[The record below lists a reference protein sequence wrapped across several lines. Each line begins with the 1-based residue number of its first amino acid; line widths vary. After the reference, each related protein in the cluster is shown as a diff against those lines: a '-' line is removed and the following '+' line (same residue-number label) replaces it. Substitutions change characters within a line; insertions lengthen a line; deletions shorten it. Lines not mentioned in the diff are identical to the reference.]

1 MFFSL
6 PLGFSTDPARVWREG
21 CCGFPASLPGLENIW
36 LLREFVTREFDGIK
50 VDLGFTAV
58 NYPWLLGN
66 CEEKS
71 ESVFGWG
78 SMVVI
83 VGTCM
88 ELSVCV

>member
-66 CEEKS
+66 FFVKKNRKVS
-71 ESVFGWG
+71 L
-78 SMVVI
+78 
-83 VGTCM
+83 VGVAW
-88 ELSVCV
+88 L